1 MIKYALRCQN
11 EHEFE
16 GWFSNSAAYDAQ
28 SAARQVACPVCASD
42 RVEKALMAPNVVS
55 SDRRRAAPVA
65 EAPAKPPEP
74 HSELVAF
81 ARKLREHVAQNSE
94 YVGPRF
100 AQEARKIHYE
110 ETEARGI
117 YGEASAQDVKLLK
130 DEGIEFHPLPTLPE
144 DHN

>member
-1 MIKYALRCQN
+1 MIKYALRCPN

-16 GWFSNSAAYDAQ
+16 GWFSNSAAFDTQ
-28 SAARQVACPVCASD
+28 SAARQIACPACGSD
-42 RVEKALMAPNVVS
+42 RIEKALMAPNVVS
-55 SDRRRAAPVA
+55 SERRRPAPVA
-65 EAPAKPPEP
+65 EAPAKPDPRA
-74 HSELVAF
+74 ELLEF
-81 ARKLREHVAQNSE
+81 ARKFREHVTQNSE

-117 YGEASAQDVKLLK
+117 YGEASEQDVKLLK